1 MTHNVSSAI
10 VDNLTDVKMPHYS
23 PLAQASG
30 SIDVDGYV
38 LPEYHC
44 NTLVLGSGAAGWRA
58 AVELKRR
65 DVDVIVASSK
75 AFWGTSACSGSDKQ
89 TLHTANTR
97 GNGDRFLALSDALS
111 AGGSMDED
119 TAYIEAVG
127 SVNTCEVLKYL
138 GLDLPEDTFGAT
150 LRYQT
155 DHDEFGRATSCGPR
169 TSRLMVKVLAQE
181 AMRLN
186 IPLLNHTTAI
196 KILTDGEGEMRH
208 VTGVVAIDK
217 SCRENPWRMV
227 IIRCQHLV
235 FATGGPGELYRESV
249 YPVSCFSGL
258 GMALEAGITLV
269 NLTESQ
275 FGIGTPRT
283 RFPWN
288 LSGTYMQAMPRIFSQ
303 DSKGQRYN
311 FLADY
316 YPTTRMLASAIFRKG
331 YQWPFHAERM
341 LDYGSSLLDVAVFE
355 ETQKGNAVFLDF
367 LSEPEPAADGIPFSL
382 NNLDEDVVTYLKN
395 NDALLAMP
403 FARLQRMN
411 PLAIRLYQLHGQ
423 DISKSPLQFTLNN
436 QHLNGGIDVD
446 VWGKTSLAGCYAA
459 GENAGTHGVT
469 RPGGAAL
476 NAGQVFARRCAQHIA
491 HQPQQA
497 QHAGVDRQ
505 QILSVIHEAQKCLTS
520 APQGLLRENVRE
532 IIQTTMSTHAA
543 ILCRMEGI
551 EDAVRTIKKLCDDI
565 EQFGIQSDANSLTRS
580 LQWQQSTRLA
590 LAVLLSLQ
598 FYIHNGGGSRG
609 ARAIY
614 DGKSGISPQSA
625 RGPLQTWSFRP
636 ETQADRQR
644 MICIRRVSDDYQI
657 YSRIC
662 RERGSLSL
670 NDFER
675 QWLNWLTASV
685 FYTTE

>member
-10 VDNLTDVKMPHYS
+10 IDNLTDVKMPHYS

-30 SIDVDGYV
+30 SLDIDDYV

-111 AGGSMDED
+111 AGGAMDKD
-119 TAYIEAVG
+119 TAYVEAVG

-138 GLDLPEDTFGAT
+138 GLDLPEDTLGAT

-196 KILTDGEGEMRH
+196 KILTAGEGQTRR

-227 IIRCQHLV
+227 VIRCQHLV

-249 YPVSCFSGL
+249 YPVNCFSGL
-258 GMALEAGITLV
+258 GMALDAGITLV

-303 DSKGQRYN
+303 DSEGRQYN
-311 FLADY
+311 FLAEY

-341 LDYGSSLLDVAVFE
+341 LDYGSSLLDVAVYE
-355 ETQKGNAVFLDF
+355 ETQKGRDVFLDF
-367 LSEPEPAADGIPFSL
+367 LSEPDPAADGIPFDL
-382 NNLDEDVVTYLKN
+382 NTLDEDVVIYLKN
-395 NDALLAMP
+395 NDALLATP
-403 FARLQRMN
+403 LIRLQRMN

-423 DISKSPLQFTLNN
+423 DISQAPLQFTLNN

-446 VWGKTSLAGCYAA
+446 IWGQTSLAGCYAA

-491 HQPQQA
+491 HQPQQL
-497 QHAGVDRQ
+497 QCSGVDRH
-505 QILSVIHEAQKCLTS
+505 QIVSVIDTAQKYLKPD
-520 APQGLLRENVRE
+520 PQALQRDDVRE
-532 IIQTTMSTHAA
+532 IVQNTMSTHAA
-543 ILCRMEGI
+543 ILCQADGI
-551 EDAVRTIKKLCDDI
+551 AEAVRTLGKLCDDI
-565 EQFGIQSDANSLTRS
+565 HQSGIQSDENSLTRS
-580 LQWQQSTRLA
+580 FQWQQSARLA
-590 LAVLLSLQ
+590 LAVVLSLQ
-598 FYIHNGGGSRG
+598 FYIHQGGGSRG

-614 DGKSGISPQSA
+614 DAGAGIAPQSV
-625 RGPLQTWSFRP
+625 RGPLQSWRFRP

-644 MICIRRVSDDYQI
+644 MICIRWTASEYQI
-657 YSRIC
+657 WPRNC
-662 RERGSLSL
+662 RERGVLSF

-675 QWLNWLTASV
+675 QWLNWLTSDV
-685 FYTTE
+685 FYPGR